1 MWDILQKE
9 NRDSFINGVLGALE
23 VSYFYGD
30 RGGEGV
36 ITMGGDLR
44 VGTVKVIYHMSLLMD
59 TMWHINTLISKNM
72 RTEDKYEKLLLNFSQ
87 V

>member
-23 VSYFYGD
+23 VSYSHGE

-36 ITMGGDLR
+36 IPMGGDLR
-44 VGTVKVIYHMSLLMD
+44 VGTVKIIYHMSL
-59 TMWHINTLISKNM
+59 
-72 RTEDKYEKLLLNFSQ
+72 
-87 V
+87 